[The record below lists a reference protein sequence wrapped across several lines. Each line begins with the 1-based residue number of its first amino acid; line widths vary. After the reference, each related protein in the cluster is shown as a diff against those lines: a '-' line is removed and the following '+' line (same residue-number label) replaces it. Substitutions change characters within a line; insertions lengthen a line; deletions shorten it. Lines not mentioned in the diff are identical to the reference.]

1 MESFDLKELR
11 SKEVDFLVESLYK
24 PARVHISDGR
34 VFEGYF
40 TCIDD
45 QANLIISEAMEYS
58 KDISRQV
65 GLIMIPK
72 KFIQKFELSED
83 DYI

>member
-1 MESFDLKELR
+1 
-11 SKEVDFLVESLYK
+11 
-24 PARVHISDGR
+24 
-34 VFEGYF
+34 FEGYF